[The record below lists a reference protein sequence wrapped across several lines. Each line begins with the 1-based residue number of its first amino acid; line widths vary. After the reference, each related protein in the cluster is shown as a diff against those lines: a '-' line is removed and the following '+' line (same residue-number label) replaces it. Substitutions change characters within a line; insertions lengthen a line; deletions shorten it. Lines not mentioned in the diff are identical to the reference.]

1 MLGSPGEPEV
11 TTVLLVDDQAV
22 VRAGLRTMLG
32 AEPDIDVV
40 GEVGDGADVLAA
52 VQALDPDVVL
62 MDVRMPV
69 VDGIEATSR
78 LVASGARGRVCVLTT
93 YALDDYVLGALEAGA
108 CGFLLKTDPPER
120 IVVTVRAVG
129 EGDFVL
135 GSEATRLLVA
145 RMLTFPRRGPEPAGV
160 AQLTVREREVL
171 GLVAE
176 GLSNAEIA
184 ARLFVGEGTVKT
196 HVARI
201 LLKLGVRDRVQV
213 AVLAHRHGLV

>member
-1 MLGSPGEPEV
+1 M
-11 TTVLLVDDQAV
+11 
-22 VRAGLRTMLG
+22 R
-32 AEPDIDVV
+32 
-40 GEVGDGADVLAA
+40 
-52 VQALDPDVVL
+52 
-62 MDVRMPV
+62 
-69 VDGIEATSR
+69 
-78 LVASGARGRVCVLTT
+78 
-93 YALDDYVLGALEAGA
+93 
-108 CGFLLKTDPPER
+108 FLLKTDPPER